1 VKIIHIRY
9 EDYRN
14 LSAGEMS
21 PDGGINVIF
30 GKNAQGKTNLLEAMW
45 LFTGGR
51 SFRGSRDADLV
62 ARGRRRALLD
72 LTFFSGEREQTA
84 RLAVEGGTRSAVLNG
99 VPKRSAAGLV
109 GVFCAV
115 MFSPE
120 HLALVRDGPVFR
132 RNFMD
137 TALCQIRPGYAVL
150 LARYRHTLVQRNA
163 LLKDIPRHSELLGT
177 LSVWDEKL
185 ARYGREIVK
194 SREEYLTWIS
204 GPVRG
209 IYAGIC
215 ENREQ
220 IGLKYQKSAENLNE
234 ALLKNRAADIAAG
247 HTGAGPHRDDLLI
260 EIDGLSARAFGSQG
274 QKRSAVLALKLAEA
288 EVLFR
293 RTGERPVV
301 LLDDVMSELDA
312 GRQDYLLN
320 HLENCQVFITCCEA
334 DAVRRLR
341 GGARFEMEAGVLRAR

>member
-1 VKIIHIRY
+1 MKILCLTY

-14 LSAGEMS
+14 LISGEIE
-21 PDGGINVIF
+21 PDEGINVIY

-62 ARGRRRALLD
+62 ARERERAR
-72 LTFFSGEREQTA
+72 LTLSFFSEEREQTA
-84 RLAVEGGTRSAVLNG
+84 EIRVENGKRGAALNG
-99 VPKRSAAGLV
+99 VPKRSAAELV

-115 MFSPE
+115 IFSPE
-120 HLALVRDGPVFR
+120 HLSLVRDGPVYR

-137 TALCQIRPGYAVL
+137 SALCQLRPGYAAL
-150 LARYRHTLVQRNA
+150 LSRYQHTLVQRNA
-163 LLKDIPRHSELLGT
+163 LLKDIPRHSELIDT
-177 LSVWDEKL
+177 LSIWDEKL
-185 ARYGREIVK
+185 VRYGTEVVRIRMEYLDRILNPVREIY
-194 SREEYLTWIS
+194 S
-204 GPVRG
+204 
-209 IYAGIC
+209 GIC

-220 IGLKYQKSAENLNE
+220 IGLKYQKSAENLSE
-234 ALLKNRAADIAAG
+234 ALLECRRADIASG
-247 HTGAGPHRDDLLI
+247 HTGAGPHRDDLQI

-293 RTGERPVV
+293 QTGERPVIF
-301 LLDDVMSELDA
+301 LDDVMSELDS

-320 HLENCQVFITCCEA
+320 HLENCQVFITCCEP
-334 DAVRRLR
+334 DAVKRLKT
-341 GGARFEMEAGVLRAR
+341 GARFEMDAGVLRLR

>member
-1 VKIIHIRY
+1 MKILRLQY
-9 EDYRN
+9 KDYRN
-14 LSAGEMS
+14 LISGEIQ
-21 PDGGINVIF
+21 PDDGINVIY

-62 ARGRRRALLD
+62 ARERERAALNLS
-72 LTFFSGEREQTA
+72 FFSQEREQESCI
-84 RLAVEGGTRSAVLNG
+84 RVENGKRSASLNG
-99 VPKRSAAGLV
+99 VTKRSAAELV

-120 HLALVRDGPVFR
+120 HLSLVRDGPVFR

-137 TALCQIRPGYAVL
+137 SALCQLRPGYAML
-150 LARYRHTLVQRNA
+150 LARYQHTLVQRNA
-163 LLKDIPRHSELLGT
+163 LLKDIPRHAELIDT
-177 LSVWDEKL
+177 LPIWDEKL
-185 ARYGREIVK
+185 VRYGRDIVGIRMDYI
-194 SREEYLTWIS
+194 SRIMD
-204 GPVRG
+204 PVQQ
-209 IYAGIC
+209 IYSGIC

-220 IGLKYQKSAENLNE
+220 IGLKYQKSAENLSE
-234 ALLKNRAADIAAG
+234 ALLECRRGDLATG

-293 RTGERPVV
+293 QTGERPVIF
-301 LLDDVMSELDA
+301 LDDVMSELDS

-320 HLENCQVFITCCEA
+320 HLEHCQVFITCCEP

-341 GGARFEMEAGVLRAR
+341 GGARFEMDAGVLNPR

>member
-1 VKIIHIRY
+1 MKILRLTY

-14 LSAGEMS
+14 LISGEIK
-21 PDGGINVIF
+21 PDEGINVIY

-62 ARGRRRALLD
+62 AREKERARLSLS
-72 LTFFSGEREQTA
+72 FFSEEREQTA
-84 RLAVEGGTRSAVLNG
+84 EIRVENGKRGAALNG
-99 VPKRSAAGLV
+99 VPKRSAAELV

-120 HLALVRDGPVFR
+120 HLSLVRDGPVYR

-137 TALCQIRPGYAVL
+137 SALCQLRPGYAAL
-150 LARYRHTLVQRNA
+150 LSRYQHTLVQRNA
-163 LLKDIPRHSELLGT
+163 LLKDIPRHSELIDT
-177 LSVWDEKL
+177 LSIWDEKL
-185 ARYGREIVK
+185 VRYGTEVVRIRMEYLGRILNPVREIY
-194 SREEYLTWIS
+194 S
-204 GPVRG
+204 
-209 IYAGIC
+209 GIC

-220 IGLKYQKSAENLNE
+220 IGLKYQKSAENLSE
-234 ALLKNRAADIAAG
+234 ALLECRSADIASG
-247 HTGAGPHRDDLLI
+247 HTGAGPHRDDLQI

-293 RTGERPVV
+293 QTGERPVIF
-301 LLDDVMSELDA
+301 LDDVMSELDS

-320 HLENCQVFITCCEA
+320 HLENCQVFITCCEP
-334 DAVRRLR
+334 DAVRRLKA
-341 GGARFEMEAGVLRAR
+341 GARFEMDAGVLRLR